1 MHTLPWF
8 VSHTKI
14 INHAQGC
21 ANNKRTRTDIQQSSR
36 VIYKHQA
43 CRCANVIFSISLGL
57 PGIDCVLVCRNKAR
71 GVCVRVFC
79 PSRQSHDIPKVPCS
93 RDHTDYWRTADLWWL
108 AVGDLF
114 VSAASVPQNGQSARD
129 TTAAQGQHPSI
140 FTNHFLHDFTE
151 N

>member
-14 INHAQGC
+14 INHAQVC

-36 VIYKHQA
+36 VVYKHQA
-43 CRCANVIFSISLGL
+43 CRCVNVIFFYF
-57 PGIDCVLVCRNKAR
+57 PGTSKNWVLCRNKAR
-71 GVCVRVFC
+71 CVWESYC
-79 PSRQSHDIPKVPCS
+79 TSRQSHDIPKVPCS

-114 VSAASVPQNGQSARD
+114 VSAASVSQNRQSARD

-140 FTNHFLHDFTE
+140 FTNHFLQDFTE